1 MSGLFHPRNINEWH
15 NWQENQKS
23 GARKL
28 VSKLRGLRETASLA
42 PELTLSVRGDNPRIL
57 VALEAQTPTQIAS
70 LIRPLEFLGDTDVAV
85 LSLGDPGALP
95 GEGWVSRIFENDD
108 AARLTESLTDIVAV
122 GHYLPVGRAA
132 YDLAQSSRGMTRGIR
147 FNVVQH
153 GLLAPQAPPLPEG
166 AHLLAFSEADA
177 VFWMSGAH
185 TDITYV
191 VVGSQLLWQ
200 AAQRPA
206 DISEAVKRKPIFL
219 GQLHGAELPRT
230 GFASA
235 AARFCYETKATY
247 RPHPAEKDKLSLL
260 QHALWERQG
269 IPIDRFGAPLS
280 SLDRPV
286 ASVFSTGVLE
296 AAVRGLPAWVTYY
309 KPPSWLSEFWERYGL
324 SRWTSLDSEPT
335 PVPDM
340 GHTEPAKAIAELLN
354 ADALS
359 ADVLKEKS

>member
-1 MSGLFHPRNINEWH
+1 MSGLFHPRDIQQWH
-15 NWQENQKS
+15 DWQASQKS
-23 GARKL
+23 GARRL
-28 VSKLRGLRETASLA
+28 VSKVRSLRQSA
-42 PELTLSVRGDNPRIL
+42 PGAIELTLSKRGENPRIL
-57 VALEAQTPTQIAS
+57 VALEAGTPTQIAS
-70 LIRPLEFLGDTDVAV
+70 LIRPLEYLPEESLAV

-95 GEGWVSRIFENDD
+95 GTGWVLGCFEDDD
-108 AARLTESLTDIVAV
+108 AARLGESLTDIVAV
-122 GHYLPVGRAA
+122 GHFLPAGRAA
-132 YDLAQSSRGMTRGIR
+132 FELAVRFAIR

-153 GLLAPQAPPLPEG
+153 GLLAPQAPPLPPG
-166 AHLLAFSEADA
+166 AHLLAFTESDA
-177 VFWMSGAH
+177 AFWMNGAH
-185 TDITYV
+185 QDITYD

-200 AAQRPA
+200 AAQEPA
-206 DISEAVKRKPIFL
+206 DVNAALSKRPVFL

-247 RPHPAEKDKLSLL
+247 RPHPAEKDKLSQL

-269 IPIDRFGAPLS
+269 IPIDRFGAPLK

-309 KPPSWLSEFWERYGL
+309 NPPQWLSEFWERYGL

-335 PVPDM
+335 PIPQLNPM
-340 GHTEPAKAIAELLN
+340 EPARAIAELL
-354 ADALS
+354 
-359 ADVLKEKS
+359 KETS

>member
-1 MSGLFHPRNINEWH
+1 MSGLFHPRDINEWH
-15 NWQENQKS
+15 NWQASQKS
-23 GARKL
+23 TARKL
-28 VSKLRGLRETASLA
+28 VTKLRGLREPEVAA
-42 PELTLSVRGDNPRIL
+42 PPLTLSVRGEHPRIL

-70 LIRPLEFLGDTDVAV
+70 LIRPLEFLGDIPVAV
-85 LSLGDPGALP
+85 LSLGEPGSLP
-95 GEGWVSRIFENDD
+95 GEGWVSSIFEDDD
-108 AARLTESLTDIVAV
+108 ASRLSESLKDIMAV
-122 GHYLPVGRAA
+122 GHYLPVGNAA
-132 YDLAQSSRGMTRGIR
+132 YELSVKHGIR

-177 VFWMSGAH
+177 AFWMNGAH
-185 TDITYV
+185 TDVTYD

-200 AAQRPA
+200 AAQKPA
-206 DISEAVKRKPIFL
+206 NVPEAVTKKPVFL

-324 SRWTSLDSEPT
+324 SRWTSHDSEPT

-340 GHTEPAKAIAELLN
+340 GQTEPAKAIADLLN
-354 ADALS
+354 ADA
-359 ADVLKEKS
+359 VKEKS